1 MNTFTLFFK
10 RECQLLLRNSS
21 AIGQPLCL
29 FVLIAL
35 LFPFSV
41 PSDSL
46 GGNGVLSQI
55 GGSVIWVAVL
65 LALMLSLESL
75 FKDDLRDGLI
85 EQWLIGHR
93 SLPLA
98 VFAKVAAHWCTTG
111 LALVLMAPIIAV
123 TYALPWDLF
132 AVLALSLLLGTP
144 SILLIGAIG
153 AALTVTL
160 ERSGL
165 LITVVTLPLTI
176 PILIFGASTLGSSA
190 QGFSIATELY
200 ALAAIAVLAITLA
213 PFAIAAALR
222 LTIE

>member
-1 MNTFTLFFK
+1 M
-10 RECQLLLRNSS
+10 
-21 AIGQPLCL
+21 
-29 FVLIAL
+29 
-35 LFPFSV
+35 
-41 PSDSL
+41 
-46 GGNGVLSQI
+46 SQI

-93 SLPLA
+93 SVPLA

-153 AALTVTL
+153 AAVNGYARAKWLAHHSCHLAVNNPYINIW
-160 ERSGL
+160 RKY
-165 LITVVTLPLTI
+165 
-176 PILIFGASTLGSSA
+176 LG
-190 QGFSIATELY
+190 F
-200 ALAAIAVLAITLA
+200 
-213 PFAIAAALR
+213 
-222 LTIE
+222 

>member
-1 MNTFTLFFK
+1 
-10 RECQLLLRNSS
+10 
-21 AIGQPLCL
+21 
-29 FVLIAL
+29 
-35 LFPFSV
+35 
-41 PSDSL
+41 
-46 GGNGVLSQI
+46 
-55 GGSVIWVAVL
+55 
-65 LALMLSLESL
+65 
-75 FKDDLRDGLI
+75 
-85 EQWLIGHR
+85 
-93 SLPLA
+93 
-98 VFAKVAAHWCTTG
+98 
-111 LALVLMAPIIAV
+111 MAPIIAV